1 MKKKSFFRD
10 KALPCG
16 LFSGKDRVLGQTGC
30 GLFSGKDG
38 VLARLDVIDLQPL
51 ACRPFTDKDG
61 VFAMPYDLTHATMAL
76 QCTMWTF

>member
-38 VLARLDVIDLQPL
+38 VLGQTGCGLFSGKDGVLARLDVNFSL
-51 ACRPFTDKDG
+51 AKM
-61 VFAMPYDLTHATMAL
+61 VF
-76 QCTMWTF
+76 